1 MKNRKKLLFIL
12 FPLLILLILL
22 GRALCHPSFS
32 TFTSRLFRQELAQD
46 TITLHYTL
54 SDPDAYGFKNVSATL
69 GDFTY
74 AGFQEQIQYLKD
86 QQESLQNFLEN
97 DLDEQDAL
105 TAELLDWW
113 LTGQIEMEDFYYFQE
128 PLGPTLGV
136 QAQLPVLLAEF
147 TFREESDI
155 DLYFDLL
162 KQLPDYFSQIIDF
175 EREKASR
182 GMFLNSESLDQILA
196 QCNAMLTVDEN
207 HFLVTSFS
215 DRLRDCP
222 FVSDSHRT
230 AYEVRNRQIINDY
243 VVPAY
248 ESLIT
253 ALGQLRS
260 SQNQTLG
267 LYHTPGG
274 LSYFE
279 HLLKYTVGT
288 DLTISQICRLLDD
301 QMETDYETVYA
312 AIEEGIDLL
321 EHDAV
326 TTTDSDTTNSDS
338 SGDTTSARTSVDAS
352 DNATSA
358 QTASDASDPL
368 YILLDLQKQI
378 QEDFPTPPDTNFQVK
393 TVPDSLAPYLSPAFY
408 LTPPVDAAQENTIYI
423 NPTQNT
429 DATTL
434 LTTLAH
440 EGYPG
445 HLYQHTFERQDSYD
459 PVRNLIYVGGYTE
472 GWGLYSEF
480 YAYEFLDMN
489 KTKADA
495 LRALSSLNYAI
506 CASLDL
512 SVHGMGWNEAQCVN
526 YLASF
531 GITDTTQIHKLYLQ
545 LLEEPGNYLKYYLG
559 YLEICKLK
567 ESALALSSNWSLYDF
582 HNWFLTTGP
591 APFSILNE
599 RLESLEVSPK
609 LLKSAGKDF
618 HLLTVQSSHDGRNHF
633 LMKRR
638 MLLVS

>member
-22 GRALCHPSFS
+22 GRILCHPSFS

-54 SDPDAYGFKNVSATL
+54 SDSDAYGFKNGSATL

-86 QQESLQNFLEN
+86 QKESLQNFLEN
-97 DLDEQDAL
+97 DLGEQDAF
-105 TAELLDWW
+105 TAKLLDWW

-128 PLGPTLGV
+128 PLSPTLGV

-147 TFREESDI
+147 AFREESDI

-162 KQLPDYFSQIIDF
+162 KQLPDYFAQIIDF

-196 QCNAMLTVDEN
+196 QCNVMLTVDEN

-215 DRLRDCP
+215 DRLRDCS

-230 AYEVRNRQIINDY
+230 AYEVRNRQIVNDY

-248 ESLIT
+248 QSLIT

-260 SQNQTLG
+260 SQNQALG

-288 DLTISQICRLLDD
+288 DLTISQISRLLDD

-312 AIEEGIDLL
+312 AIAEGIDLL
-321 EHDAV
+321 STSDVKE
-326 TTTDSDTTNSDS
+326 TDNASGSDT
-338 SGDTTSARTSVDAS
+338 SGNTD
-352 DNATSA
+352 SA

-445 HLYQHTFERQDSYD
+445 HLYQHTFERQDSFD

-480 YAYEFLDMN
+480 YAYDFLDMN

-609 LLKSAGKDF
+609 LLKSAGKNF
-618 HLLTVQSSHDGRNHF
+618 HLLAIQPFHDGRNHF

>member
-22 GRALCHPSFS
+22 GRILCHPSFS
-32 TFTSRLFRQELAQD
+32 TYTSRLFRQELAQD

-54 SDPDAYGFKNVSATL
+54 SDPEAYGFKNMSASL

-74 AGFQEQIQYLKD
+74 ASFQKRIQDLKD
-86 QQESLQNFLEN
+86 QQVSLQNFLDQ
-97 DLDEQDAL
+97 DLSEQDAM

-147 TFREESDI
+147 AFRKEADV
-155 DLYFDLL
+155 DLYLDLL
-162 KQLPDYFSQIIDF
+162 KQLPDYFAQIIDF
-175 EREKASR
+175 EREKASH
-182 GMFLNSESLDQILA
+182 GMFLNGESLDQILA
-196 QCNAMLTVDEN
+196 QCNAMLTVDEH
-207 HFLVTSFS
+207 HFLITSFS
-215 DRLRDCP
+215 DRLRDCS

-230 AYEVRNRQIINDY
+230 AYEIRNRQIINDC

-248 ESLIT
+248 QSLIT
-253 ALGQLRS
+253 SLGQLRS
-260 SQNQTLG
+260 TQNQALG

-288 DLTISQICRLLDD
+288 DLTISQISRLLDD

-312 AIEEGIDLL
+312 AIEQGINLL
-321 EHDAV
+321 DETA
-326 TTTDSDTTNSDS
+326 TTTATENSVSESTTANIS
-338 SGDTTSARTSVDAS
+338 S
-352 DNATSA
+352 
-358 QTASDASDPL
+358 PL
-368 YILLDLQKQI
+368 YLLLDLQERIK
-378 QEDFPTPPDTNFQVK
+378 EDFPTPPDTNFQVK

-408 LTPPVDAAQENTIYI
+408 LTPPVDATQENTIYI
-423 NPTQNT
+423 NPSQNT
-429 DATTL
+429 DGITL

-445 HLYQHTFERQDSYD
+445 HLYQHTFEQLDSYD
-459 PVRNLIYVGGYTE
+459 PIRSLIYVGGYTE
-472 GWGLYSEF
+472 GWGLYSEL
-480 YAYEFLDMN
+480 YAYDFLDMN
-489 KTKADA
+489 KTKANA

-512 SVHGMGWNEAQCVN
+512 SVHGMGWNEAQCVS

-559 YLEICKLK
+559 YLEICRLK

-591 APFSILNE
+591 APFSILTE
-599 RLESLEVSPK
+599 RLENLEISPK
-609 LLKSAGKDF
+609 LLERMSQDF
-618 HLLTVQSSHDGRNHF
+618 HLLSVQPFHDGCNHF
-633 LMKRR
+633 LVERR
-638 MLLVS
+638 MLLVG

>member
-1 MKNRKKLLFIL
+1 MIHRKKIFLFV
-12 FPLLILLILL
+12 FPLVILLILL
-22 GRALCHPSFS
+22 GRFLCYPSFYA
-32 TFTSRLFRQELAQD
+32 FTDQLFRQELSRD
-46 TITLHYTL
+46 TVTLHYTL
-54 SDPDAYGFKNVSATL
+54 SDPASFGITNTVTTL
-69 GDFTY
+69 GDFSLS
-74 AGFQEQIQYLKD
+74 AFQHRIEELREQRDELQQLMDTDLKD
-86 QQESLQNFLEN
+86 QDRF
-97 DLDEQDAL
+97 

-113 LTGQIEMEDFYYFQE
+113 LTGQIEMEEFYYFQE

-147 TFREESDI
+147 AFRDESDI
-155 DLYFDLL
+155 ELYFQLL
-162 KQLPDYFSQIIDF
+162 SQLPDYFAQITDF

-182 GMFLNSESLDQILA
+182 GLFLNNETLDQILA
-196 QCNAMLTVDEN
+196 QCNSMLTVDES

-215 DRLRDCP
+215 DRLKNCD
-222 FVSDSHRT
+222 FISDSHRT
-230 AYEVRNRQIINDY
+230 AYEVRNRQILQDY
-243 VVPAY
+243 FIPAY
-248 ESLIT
+248 QSLST

-260 SQNQTLG
+260 SKDQTRG

-288 DLTISQICRLLDD
+288 DLTISQISRLLDD

-312 AIEEGIDLL
+312 AIEQGIDLL
-321 EHDAV
+321 DETA
-326 TTTDSDTTNSDS
+326 TTTATENSVSESTTANTS
-338 SGDTTSARTSVDAS
+338 S
-352 DNATSA
+352 
-358 QTASDASDPL
+358 PL
-368 YILLDLQKQI
+368 YILLDLQKKI
-378 QEDFPTPPDTNFQVK
+378 KEDFPTPPDTNFQVK

-408 LTPPVDAAQENTIYI
+408 LTPPVDATQENTIYI
-423 NPTQNT
+423 NPSQNT
-429 DATTL
+429 DAITL

-445 HLYQHTFERQDSYD
+445 HLYQHTFEQLDSYD
-459 PVRNLIYVGGYTE
+459 PIRSLIYVGGYTE
-472 GWGLYSEF
+472 GWGLYSEL
-480 YAYEFLDMN
+480 YAYDFLDMN
-489 KTKADA
+489 KTRANA

-512 SVHGMGWNEAQCVN
+512 SVHGMGWNEAQCVS

-591 APFSILNE
+591 APFSILTE
-599 RLESLEVSPK
+599 RLENLEISPK
-609 LLKSAGKDF
+609 LLERMSQDF
-618 HLLTVQSSHDGRNHF
+618 HLLSVQPFHDG
-633 LMKRR
+633 
-638 MLLVS
+638 

>member
-22 GRALCHPSFS
+22 GRILCHPSFS
-32 TFTSRLFRQELAQD
+32 TYTSRLFRQELAQD

-54 SDPDAYGFKNVSATL
+54 SDPEAYGFKNMSASL

-74 AGFQEQIQYLKD
+74 ASFQKRIQNLKD
-86 QQESLQNFLEN
+86 QQVSLQNFLDQ
-97 DLDEQDAL
+97 DLSEQDAM

-147 TFREESDI
+147 AFRKEADV
-155 DLYFDLL
+155 DLYLDLL
-162 KQLPDYFSQIIDF
+162 KQLPDYFAQIIDF
-175 EREKASR
+175 EREKASH
-182 GMFLNSESLDQILA
+182 GMFLNGESLDQILA
-196 QCNAMLTVDEN
+196 QCNAMLTVDEH
-207 HFLVTSFS
+207 HFLITSFS
-215 DRLRDCP
+215 DRLRDCS

-230 AYEVRNRQIINDY
+230 AYEIRNRQIINDC

-248 ESLIT
+248 QSLIT
-253 ALGQLRS
+253 SLGQLRS
-260 SQNQTLG
+260 TQNQALG

-288 DLTISQICRLLDD
+288 DLTISQISRLLDD

-312 AIEEGIDLL
+312 AIEQGINLL
-321 EHDAV
+321 DETA
-326 TTTDSDTTNSDS
+326 TTTATENSVSESTTANIS
-338 SGDTTSARTSVDAS
+338 S
-352 DNATSA
+352 
-358 QTASDASDPL
+358 PL
-368 YILLDLQKQI
+368 YLLLDLQERIK
-378 QEDFPTPPDTNFQVK
+378 EDFPTPPDTNFQVK

-408 LTPPVDAAQENTIYI
+408 LTPPVDATQENTIYI
-423 NPTQNT
+423 NPSQNT
-429 DATTL
+429 DEITL

-445 HLYQHTFERQDSYD
+445 HLYQHTFEQLDSYD
-459 PVRNLIYVGGYTE
+459 PIRSLIYVGGYTE
-472 GWGLYSEF
+472 GWGLYSEL
-480 YAYEFLDMN
+480 YAYDFLDMN
-489 KTKADA
+489 KTKANA

-512 SVHGMGWNEAQCVN
+512 SVHGMGWNEAQCVS

-559 YLEICKLK
+559 YLEICRLK

-591 APFSILNE
+591 APFSILTE
-599 RLESLEVSPK
+599 RLENLEISPK
-609 LLKSAGKDF
+609 LLERMSQDF
-618 HLLTVQSSHDGRNHF
+618 HLLSVQPFHDGCNHF
-633 LMKRR
+633 LVERR
-638 MLLVS
+638 MLLVG

>member
-22 GRALCHPSFS
+22 GRILCQPSFS
-32 TFTSRLFRQELAQD
+32 TYTSRLFRQELAQD

-54 SDPDAYGFKNVSATL
+54 SDPEDYGFKNMSASL

-74 AGFQEQIQYLKD
+74 ASFQKRIQNLKD
-86 QQESLQNFLEN
+86 QQVSLQNFLDQ
-97 DLDEQDAL
+97 DLSEQDAM

-147 TFREESDI
+147 AFRKEADV
-155 DLYFDLL
+155 DLYLDLL
-162 KQLPDYFSQIIDF
+162 KQLPDYFAQIIDF
-175 EREKASR
+175 EREKASH
-182 GMFLNSESLDQILA
+182 GMFLNGESLDQILA
-196 QCNAMLTVDEN
+196 QCNAMLTVDEH
-207 HFLVTSFS
+207 HFLITSFS
-215 DRLRDCP
+215 DRLRDCS

-230 AYEVRNRQIINDY
+230 AYEIRNRQIINDC

-248 ESLIT
+248 QSLIT
-253 ALGQLRS
+253 SLGQLRS
-260 SQNQTLG
+260 TQNQALG

-288 DLTISQICRLLDD
+288 DLTISQISRLLDD

-312 AIEEGIDLL
+312 AIEQGINLL
-321 EHDAV
+321 DETA
-326 TTTDSDTTNSDS
+326 TTTATENSVSESTTANIS
-338 SGDTTSARTSVDAS
+338 S
-352 DNATSA
+352 
-358 QTASDASDPL
+358 PL
-368 YILLDLQKQI
+368 YLLLDLQERIK
-378 QEDFPTPPDTNFQVK
+378 EDFPTPPDTNFQVK

-408 LTPPVDAAQENTIYI
+408 LTPPVDATQENTIYI
-423 NPTQNT
+423 NPSQNT
-429 DATTL
+429 DEITL

-445 HLYQHTFERQDSYD
+445 HLYQHTFEQLDSYD
-459 PVRNLIYVGGYTE
+459 PIRSLIYVGGYTE
-472 GWGLYSEF
+472 GWGLYSEL
-480 YAYEFLDMN
+480 YAYDFLDMN
-489 KTKADA
+489 KTKANA

-512 SVHGMGWNEAQCVN
+512 SVHGMGWNEAQCVS

-559 YLEICKLK
+559 YLEICRLK

-591 APFSILNE
+591 APFSILTE
-599 RLESLEVSPK
+599 RLENLEISPK
-609 LLKSAGKDF
+609 LLERMSQDF
-618 HLLTVQSSHDGRNHF
+618 HLLSVQPFHDGCNHF
-633 LMKRR
+633 LVERR
-638 MLLVS
+638 MLLVG

>member
-22 GRALCHPSFS
+22 GRILCHPSFS
-32 TFTSRLFRQELAQD
+32 TYTSRLFRQELAQD

-54 SDPDAYGFKNVSATL
+54 SDPEAYGFKNMSASL

-74 AGFQEQIQYLKD
+74 ASFQKRIQDLKD
-86 QQESLQNFLEN
+86 QQVSLQNFMN
-97 DLDEQDAL
+97 QDLSEQDAM

-147 TFREESDI
+147 AFRKEADV
-155 DLYFDLL
+155 DLYLDLL
-162 KQLPDYFSQIIDF
+162 KQLPDYFAQIIDF
-175 EREKASR
+175 EREKASH
-182 GMFLNSESLDQILA
+182 GMFLNGESLDQILA
-196 QCNAMLTVDEN
+196 QCNDMLTVDEH
-207 HFLVTSFS
+207 HFLITSFS
-215 DRLRDCP
+215 DRLRDCS

-230 AYEVRNRQIINDY
+230 AYEIRNRQIINDY

-248 ESLIT
+248 QSLIT
-253 ALGQLRS
+253 SLGQLRS
-260 SQNQTLG
+260 AQNQALG

-288 DLTISQICRLLDD
+288 DLTISQIRRLLDD

-321 EHDAV
+321 EHDAI
-326 TTTDSDTTNSDS
+326 TATESYAADSSSISDSDT
-338 SGDTTSARTSVDAS
+338 SGAESTQDAS
-352 DNATSA
+352 S
-358 QTASDASDPL
+358 PL
-368 YILLDLQKQI
+368 YILLDLQKKI
-378 QEDFPTPPDTNFQVK
+378 NKDFPTPPDTNFQVK

-408 LTPPVDAAQENTIYI
+408 LTPPVDATQENTIYI
-423 NPTQNT
+423 NPSQNT
-429 DATTL
+429 DAITL

-445 HLYQHTFERQDSYD
+445 HLYQHTFEQRDSYD
-459 PVRNLIYVGGYTE
+459 PIRSLIYVGGYTE
-472 GWGLYSEF
+472 GWGLYSEL
-480 YAYEFLDMN
+480 YAYDFLDMN
-489 KTKADA
+489 KTKANA

-512 SVHGMGWNEAQCVN
+512 SVHGMGWNEAQCVS

-591 APFSILNE
+591 APFSILTE
-599 RLESLEVSPK
+599 HLENLEISSK
-609 LLKSAGKDF
+609 LLERMSQDF
-618 HLLTVQSSHDGRNHF
+618 HLLSVQPFHDGRNHF
-633 LMKRR
+633 LVKRR
-638 MLLVS
+638 MLLVG